1 MFCIEGT
8 VWKAGLNVARSV
20 RAPSIYELFA
30 NGPHTETQAFEV
42 GDPDL
47 ASERSLGFEA
57 SVRHDEGVVS
67 LAATAYLNKFS
78 NFIFQA
84 PAGVSEDDV
93 PIYSYRQGQADYYG
107 FELEADA
114 KLGTALGFDWAFQ
127 GVADA
132 TRATIKGWPCASNPA
147 AAIARRA

>member
-1 MFCIEGT
+1 MEGGPQRCPQRPSA
-8 VWKAGLNVARSV
+8 VDLRVVRQRSAHGNPGLRGWRPRSSQ
-20 RAPSIYELFA
+20 R
-30 NGPHTETQAFEV
+30 TQ
-42 GDPDL
+42 
-47 ASERSLGFEA
+47 SRFEA
-57 SVRHDEGVVS
+57 SVRHDEGIVC

-114 KLGTALGFDWAFQ
+114 KLGTALGFNWAFQ

>member
-1 MFCIEGT
+1 MHRPRSSYKADDLAGHRLTEIIGVSECFIGCFAIEGA

-84 PAGVSEDDV
+84 PAVH
-93 PIYSYRQGQADYYG
+93 I
-107 FELEADA
+107 
-114 KLGTALGFDWAFQ
+114 
-127 GVADA
+127 
-132 TRATIKGWPCASNPA
+132 
-147 AAIARRA
+147 